1 MKSFVSFTLLLLVQ
15 GTHAAIHRCT
25 TVQDIKTAMR
35 DVVAGDEI
43 VIAPGEYLSTN
54 QQDNNAHFTSAVD
67 GTEGRPIVM
76 RSEDPNNQAV
86 LSGDTVRSRYVVRIF
101 GAYWRIQDLT
111 MINAQKGII
120 FDNASHGKVINCN
133 VRIFIKIHEWV
144 VSAG

>member
-25 TVQDIKTAMR
+25 TVQDIKTAMS

-43 VIAPGEYLSTN
+43 VIAPGEYLSTS
-54 QQDNNAHFTSAVD
+54 QQANNAHFTSSVD
-67 GTEGRPIVM
+67 GSAQNPIVM
-76 RSEDPNNQAV
+76 RSEDPTNQAV
-86 LSGDTVRSRYVVRIF
+86 LSGNTLQSNYVVRIF
-101 GAYWRIQDLT
+101 GAYWTIQDLT

-133 VRIFIKIHEWV
+133 VRFFIKIHE
-144 VSAG
+144 